1 MARVAVARSTV
12 GPAHRRRPLL
22 ALALGTALALSPLLM
37 PGAADA
43 RSGPVAG
50 RPPCLHL
57 EGITAFAPRGEV
69 YVELRAACGP
79 GDFTDE
85 SSLLAYVEVLPSD
98 LPPVGEDVRV
108 FEDDPRG
115 RTTLV
120 FRDLS
125 IASGDVVLVRLVR
138 FGEILGL
145 QTIRV
150 P

>member
-1 MARVAVARSTV
+1 MARATRPGRRA
-12 GPAHRRRPLL
+12 GPLRRAGLGGLLL
-22 ALALGTALALSPLLM
+22 AAGLLAAAAA
-37 PGAADA
+37 GARGAPA
-43 RSGPVAG
+43 AAG
-50 RPPCLHL
+50 PCLHL
-57 EGITAFAPRGEV
+57 EQVTAFAPRGEV
-69 YVELRAACGP
+69 YVELRAACEP
-79 GDFTDE
+79 RHFRE
-85 SSLLAYVEVLPSD
+85 EASRLAYVEVMASD

-125 IASGDVVLVRLVR
+125 IASGDVVLVRLLR

-145 QTIRV
+145 RSIRV